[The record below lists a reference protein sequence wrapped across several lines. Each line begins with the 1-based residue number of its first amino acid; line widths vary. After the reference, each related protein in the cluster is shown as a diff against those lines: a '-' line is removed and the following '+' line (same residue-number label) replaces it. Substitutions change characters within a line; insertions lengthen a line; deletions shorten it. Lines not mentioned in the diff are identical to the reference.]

1 VSERDVSLEHVGTAE
16 DVLRRLIHERK
27 MLESAADVLKT
38 YREVKSQLQNATE
51 ELGVVVSKVEEVKA
65 EIVSIEMKRNVV
77 FEKVEREIRAYEEER
92 RNKVESDLAEVHR
105 GLADVVAQYTQAVQD
120 VDDAKVE
127 YDSLIKEKERELSKV
142 EEQLTLLKSE
152 HVALAEA
159 ISRAMTM
166 FKPQG

>member
-159 ISRAMTM
+159 ISRAMTI

>member
-1 VSERDVSLEHVGTAE
+1 MSERDVSLEHVGTAE